1 MVRSSKNNIMFYGYI
16 TRICN
21 SVYTTR
27 TDVINATYTI
37 QISNSPICSSLN
49 NYRCSDNRIM
59 RCYISCFNI
68 KVSITEL
75 LLRIQHLKRK

>member
-1 MVRSSKNNIMFYGYI
+1 MVHSSKNNIMFYGYI

-68 KVSITEL
+68 EVSITE